1 MPKIHLKPQF
11 VTSPPLPKDKAKIDY
26 FDTVLPGFLLEV
38 RKTGT
43 STYYLRYRDKNGSVR
58 QIFSSNP
65 IFSSFRIDYFFV
77 S

>member
-38 RKTGT
+38 RRTGT
-43 STYYLRYRDKNGSVR
+43 STYYLRYRDKNCNAAKIRTLRFEPQNSL
-58 QIFSSNP
+58 FS
-65 IFSSFRIDYFFV
+65 RAQ
-77 S
+77 